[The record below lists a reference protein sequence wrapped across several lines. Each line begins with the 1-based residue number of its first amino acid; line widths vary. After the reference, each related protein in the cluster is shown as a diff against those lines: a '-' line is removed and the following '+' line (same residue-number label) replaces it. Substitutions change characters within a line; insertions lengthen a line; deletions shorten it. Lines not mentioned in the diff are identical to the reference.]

1 MLYPCC
7 MTAISNAAEPTDR
20 RNDLPETR
28 TCSSP
33 HIIEFFSARDR
44 MFANSHGNTEQ
55 FGYRHEEGKV
65 SLRRELSH
73 PFSDPIE
80 DGLYTLI
87 SGAAL
92 AALLI
97 GILCLPC
104 VTPKTTESSLS
115 RPISHAD
122 SFLPP
127 QKPVKL

>member
-1 MLYPCC
+1 MFYPCH
-7 MTAISNAAEPTDR
+7 MTAIFHAEPTDS
-20 RNDLPETR
+20 RNDLPDAR

-33 HIIEFFSARDR
+33 HIIEFFAARDR
-44 MFANSHGNTEQ
+44 MFASSNRNTEK
-55 FGYRHEEGKV
+55 FGYRHEEGKI

-97 GILCLPC
+97 GILYFPC
-104 VTPKTTESSLS
+104 VTPKTTESSLPG
-115 RPISHAD
+115 PISHTEP
-122 SFLPP
+122 FLTA
-127 QKPVKL
+127 QKPIKL